1 MAREVIELLAIQPG
15 GYYVDATVG
24 AGGHAARI
32 AERLE
37 GKGHLLALDRDPNA
51 VARASDMLKK
61 YPETRVLR
69 GNYRDLGRW
78 LDMVGWTGIDGLL
91 IDAGVSSMQLDTP
104 ERGFSLQASGP
115 LDMRMDPDNGL
126 SARQW
131 LASVS
136 VETLEQV
143 LRAYGDV
150 GPARRVARRILERRD
165 LGTLETTADLAQ
177 AVREALPFVA
187 SGSPDE
193 IRQVFQAIR
202 IAVNDEL
209 GALEACLET
218 AVNRLNPGG
227 RIVVIAFH
235 SGEDRIIKRV
245 FRTYSRPRLE
255 RDPDGRTRRV
265 WPPVLRELTR
275 APLRPTPG
283 EIAEN
288 PRSASARIRA
298 AERQAPREEDHS

>member
-1 MAREVIELLAIQPG
+1 MAREVIELLAIRPG
-15 GYYVDATVG
+15 GYYVDATAG
-24 AGGHAARI
+24 AGGHASLI

-37 GKGHLLALDRDPNA
+37 GRGHLLALDQDPRA
-51 VARASDMLKK
+51 VAMSTERLRE

-69 GNYRDLGRW
+69 GNYRELGRW

-104 ERGFSLQASGP
+104 ERGFSLQTAGP
-115 LDMRMDPDNGL
+115 LDMRMDPEQGR

-131 LASVS
+131 LNDASL
-136 VETLEQV
+136 ETLEQV
-143 LRAYGDV
+143 LRNYGDV
-150 GPARRVARRILERRD
+150 KPARRIARLILEYRD
-165 LGTLETTADLAQ
+165 RGILETTSDLAQ
-177 AVREALPFVA
+177 SIREALPFVT
-187 SGSPDE
+187 SGTPDE

-209 GALEACLET
+209 NALQDGLET

-235 SGEDRIIKRV
+235 SGEDRIIKQV
-245 FRTYSRPRLE
+245 FRKYTRTVVE
-255 RDPDGRTRRV
+255 RYPDGRTRRMR
-265 WPPVLRELTR
+265 PALLRELTGT
-275 APLRPTPG
+275 PLRPSPE
-283 EIAEN
+283 EITVN

-298 AERQAPREEDHS
+298 AEKCLRQEEAPI